1 VSSAQS
7 ADQLRHPQ
15 MTQKTAEETRNHKP
29 ETLNAEPHAI
39 PRSNEFIR
47 YDSISTDLH
56 QNE

>member
-1 VSSAQS
+1 
-7 ADQLRHPQ
+7 